1 MKKIQ
6 KGSLILALGLVLTLT
21 ACGEQNKGNQNE
33 MNNNTVENAE
43 VNNKDNPQETAPD
56 TNPEGVVAKE
66 AYVDEAGYPVTVNQ
80 AVDAF
85 KKQWPEGKLK
95 EVSFEKE
102 GDRYVYELDGESDSK
117 EYSLKLDATSGE
129 ILGQKEENDQDM
141 VGEEL
146 SLAGLKT
153 EKEAFEAG
161 KKAINEEVKGIESWS
176 LEMENGKAIYQVEF
190 DLGGQDREVTLD
202 AKTLEVLEI
211 DD

>member
-66 AYVDEAGYPVTVNQ
+66 AYVDEAGYPVTVSQ

-146 SLAGLKT
+146 TLAGLKT

-176 LEMENGKAIYQVEF
+176 LEIENGKATYQVEF

>member
-56 TNPEGVVAKE
+56 TNPEGVVVKE

-176 LEMENGKAIYQVEF
+176 LGIENGKAIYQVEF
-190 DLGGQDREVTLD
+190 DLGGQDREVSLD

-211 DD
+211 DN

>member
-56 TNPEGVVAKE
+56 TNPEGVVVKE
-66 AYVDEAGYPVTVNQ
+66 AYVDEAGYPVTLNQ

-102 GDRYVYELDGESDSK
+102 GDRYVYEMDGESDSK

-146 SLAGLKT
+146 TLAGLKT

-161 KKAINEEVKGIESWS
+161 KKAINEKVKGIESWS
-176 LEMENGKAIYQVEF
+176 LEIENGKAIYQVEF

>member
-66 AYVDEAGYPVTVNQ
+66 AYVDEAGYPVTLNQ

-176 LEMENGKAIYQVEF
+176 LEIENGKAIYQVEF

>member
-95 EVSFEKE
+95 EVSFGKE

-146 SLAGLKT
+146 TLAGLKT

-176 LEMENGKAIYQVEF
+176 LEIENGKAIYQVEF
-190 DLGGQDREVTLD
+190 DLGGQDREVSLD

>member
-43 VNNKDNPQETAPD
+43 VNNKDNPKETAPD

-66 AYVDEAGYPVTVNQ
+66 AYVDEAGYPVTLNQ

-146 SLAGLKT
+146 TLAGLKT

-176 LEMENGKAIYQVEF
+176 LEIENGKIIYQVEF
-190 DLGGQDREVTLD
+190 DLGGQDREVSLD
-202 AKTLEVLEI
+202 AKTLEVLKI

>member
-66 AYVDEAGYPVTVNQ
+66 AYVDEAGYPVTLNQ

-146 SLAGLKT
+146 TLAGLKT

-161 KKAINEEVKGIESWS
+161 KKAINEEVKGIASWS
-176 LEMENGKAIYQVEF
+176 LEIENGKAIYQVEF

>member
-66 AYVDEAGYPVTVNQ
+66 AYVDEAGYPVTVSQ

-102 GDRYVYELDGESDSK
+102 DGRYVYELDGESDSK

-146 SLAGLKT
+146 TLAGLKT

-176 LEMENGKAIYQVEF
+176 LEIENGKAIYQVEF
-190 DLGGQDREVTLD
+190 DLGGQDREATLD

>member
-21 ACGEQNKGNQNE
+21 ACGEQTKGNQNE

-43 VNNKDNPQETAPD
+43 VNKDNPQETAPD

-66 AYVDEAGYPVTVNQ
+66 AYVDEAGYPVTLNQ

-146 SLAGLKT
+146 TLAGLKT

-176 LEMENGKAIYQVEF
+176 LEIENGKAIYQVEF
-190 DLGGQDREVTLD
+190 DLGGQDREVSLD

>member
-56 TNPEGVVAKE
+56 TNPEGIVAKE

-146 SLAGLKT
+146 TLAGLKT

-176 LEMENGKAIYQVEF
+176 LEIENGKAIYQVEF
-190 DLGGQDREVTLD
+190 DLGGQDREVNLD

-211 DD
+211 DN